1 MKGFKQN
8 TTRVTLLVGGNAAGE
23 KLNPFMIGS
32 SQMPHSLRGVN
43 IKNFNCYYQASKKSW
58 MNGNLFWK
66 WFMDGFIQE
75 MEERHGEDFLV
86 LLTLDNCPAHPPE
99 IADHD
104 PRVIVCFLPK
114 NTTALI
120 QPMDQGIIR
129 NFKLRFHDKI
139 YRDLIKHIDTV
150 PISEEGVNPMVQFY
164 KDLTIYDTIKY
175 TADAWFDGVKKSTM
189 INCWHKFFDQNKIK
203 GIPQYASLLR
213 KEKTKKVATDS
224 IENMDEDEL
233 SEQNVDDINEE
244 NEATVEDVNV
254 EENNII
260 NDLVNKFSNSNIGT
274 TSTKE
279 IEDLLIFE
287 QAEMTAIDVA
297 KEFIINK
304 ENNDSS
310 NLSNKEQLPEK
321 VKTKDLQDLL
331 CSFNN
336 LQIQI
341 NEVLEPNDKIRAE
354 TLENLNLAVKPVR
367 NLLYEKYEHFS
378 QTEITKF
385 YPKQQSA
392 RAEAKRLSSHFTN

>member
-1 MKGFKQN
+1 
-8 TTRVTLLVGGNAAGE
+8 
-23 KLNPFMIGS
+23 
-32 SQMPHSLRGVN
+32 
-43 IKNFNCYYQASKKSW
+43 
-58 MNGNLFWK
+58 
-66 WFMDGFIQE
+66 
-75 MEERHGEDFLV
+75 
-86 LLTLDNCPAHPPE
+86 
-99 IADHD
+99 
-104 PRVIVCFLPK
+104 
-114 NTTALI
+114 
-120 QPMDQGIIR
+120 
-129 NFKLRFHDKI
+129 
-139 YRDLIKHIDTV
+139 
-150 PISEEGVNPMVQFY
+150 
-164 KDLTIYDTIKY
+164 
-175 TADAWFDGVKKSTM
+175 
-189 INCWHKFFDQNKIK
+189 
-203 GIPQYASLLR
+203 
-213 KEKTKKVATDS
+213 
-224 IENMDEDEL
+224 MDEDEL
-233 SEQNVDDINEE
+233 SEQNVDDI

-354 TLENLNLAVKPVR
+354 TLENLNLAIKPVR
-367 NLLYEKYEHFS
+367 NLLNEKYEHFS
-378 QTEITKF
+378 QTKNNF
-385 YPKQQSA
+385 
-392 RAEAKRLSSHFTN
+392 LS